1 MRWFKFNMTTL
12 KLVSEVSCL
21 CQFNC
26 VLIAFGRKAVCWLI
40 EVNPAN
46 FHVRTFHLISWALNI
61 MPCYYN
67 DALFSITI
75 FGQYCQMDSNKIKIK
90 KI

>member
-1 MRWFKFNMTTL
+1 MRQFKFNMTTL

-26 VLIAFGRKAVCWLI
+26 VLIKAGCWQI

-46 FHVRTFHLISWALNI
+46 FHVPYFPFHFMDIKYHALV
-61 MPCYYN
+61 
-67 DALFSITI
+67 ITT
-75 FGQYCQMDSNKIKIK
+75 ML
-90 KI
+90 